1 MSKPTGKITRTI
13 RSEQVLKAFLQVVRP
28 NLPLDLKKTHIT
40 ADDIIYALGYAN
52 VHRLSIASAC
62 QELQNAP
69 SGNRLREVLVEA
81 LPSRAGTQRALNR
94 MFHQQLH
101 PSLLKGKRFYNIAI
115 DLTLIPYH
123 GQPYQDKKEIV
134 RGAPKSGT
142 THFHGYATVS
152 IVHDNRRFVVALRF
166 VEYGEEMADI
176 IRWLIKRVKSL
187 KIRIRRVF
195 LPAPVPQAQVDKGFC
210 FKPVFKVLDQ
220 HKLSRVVPIPI
231 RGKSGG
237 VRCLFQGKS
246 RKTTYTFHSLKYGA
260 YTVQAVVTLR
270 YSNGRYGRHTSKW
283 FAYAAAGL
291 PAGITP
297 AQVFELYR
305 QRFGIETSY
314 RQMNQVRARTSTR
327 NPTIRLLLVGL
338 AFVLFNLYITLR
350 QNLSSALKQPL
361 KSPKR
366 FWLSLR
372 RVAFLLG
379 RAIERLWGITEV
391 LQLQPCV
398 TLS

>member
-1 MSKPTGKITRTI
+1 MSKPINKITRTI
-13 RSEQVLKAFLQVVRP
+13 RSEQVLNAFIKVVRS
-28 NLPLDLKKTHIT
+28 NLTLDLQNTRIT
-40 ADDIIYALGYAN
+40 AEDILYALAYAN
-52 VHRLSIASAC
+52 VHRLSIASTC
-62 QELQNAP
+62 QELRDAP
-69 SGNRLREVLVEA
+69 SGNRLREVLAEA
-81 LPSRAGTQRALNR
+81 LPDRAGVQSALNR
-94 MFHQQLH
+94 IFHQQLH
-101 PSLLKGKRFYNIAI
+101 PSLLKGKRSYNIAI

-176 IRWLIKRVKSL
+176 VRWLIKRVKSL
-187 KIRIRRVF
+187 KILIRRVF
-195 LPAPVPQAQVDKGFC
+195 LDKGFC
-210 FKPVFKVLDQ
+210 SKPVFKVLNQ
-220 HKLSRVVPIPI
+220 HKLSRVVPIPV

-237 VRCLFQGKS
+237 VRSLFQGKS
-246 RKTTYTFHSLKYGA
+246 RKTTYTFHSLKYGT
-260 YTVQAVVTLR
+260 YTVQAVVTKR
-270 YSNGRYGRHTSKW
+270 YSKGRYGRHSSKW
-283 FAYAAAGL
+283 FAYAVAGL

-305 QRFGIETSY
+305 QRFGIESSY

-350 QNLSSALKQPL
+350 QILSSALEQPL

-391 LQLQPCV
+391 FQHQPCV